1 MNSLEIIDKK
11 DIEKRKMTEIIE
23 KCKEE
28 IRTMTEEEQ
37 TEFDAAKAEI
47 VRLNEELDKLNQ
59 ELKKYDN
66 SIEEVEEEEKRNL
79 NKNKNNTQKLNKQM
93 EFRLLKTINDIANN
107 RSLNEEAQA
116 YINQGID
123 QMKRSGQNYGGQIV
137 LPLAEKRGVIAA
149 TTEGLG
155 AENVAEDK
163 LGILEALR
171 DKLVLNEAGAQML
184 SGLVGNV
191 SIPAYS
197 GSNVTWEGENAAAAD
212 GAGSFSE
219 VKLEPK
225 RITAYLDIS
234 KQFLIQDSNSA
245 ESMLKNDLVSAIA
258 DKLEATILGDGT
270 GSTTMPKG
278 IFNVV
283 TPVATVNTFA
293 KVVGLEEK
301 LEGKNYGDKVWIV
314 NPKAKSVYK
323 TTAKATNGAMIMEG
337 SEMDGYKVLTSNKVP
352 ANGVVFGAFNDL
364 VIGQWGGID
373 LTVDP
378 YTKAAEG
385 KIRLVINAYF
395 DAKPRRV
402 DSFVTAKTV

>member
-11 DIEKRKMTEIIE
+11 EIEKRKMTEIIE

-37 TEFDAAKAEI
+37 TEFDNAKAEI

-66 SIEEVEEEEKRNL
+66 SINEVEEEGKRNL
-79 NKNKNNTQKLNKQM
+79 NKNNTQKLNKQM

-137 LPLAEKRGVIAA
+137 LPLMEARGVIAA
-149 TTEGLG
+149 TAEGLG

-191 SIPAYS
+191 SIPSYS
-197 GSNVTWEGENAAAAD
+197 GSNVTWEGENAAAVD

-245 ESMLKNDLVSAIA
+245 EAMLKNDLVSAIA

-314 NPKAKSVYK
+314 NPKAKSIYK

-337 SEMDGYKVLTSNKVP
+337 AEMDGYKVLTSNKVP

>member
-11 DIEKRKMTEIIE
+11 DIEKRKMTSIID

-59 ELKKYDN
+59 ELKKYDK
-66 SIEEVEEEEKRNL
+66 SIDEVDEEKRNL
-79 NKNKNNTQKLNKQM
+79 NKNNTQKLNKKM
-93 EFRLLKTINDIANN
+93 EFKLLKTINDIANN

-137 LPLAEKRGVIAA
+137 LPLAETRGVIAA
-149 TTEGLG
+149 TVDGAG

-191 SIPAYS
+191 SIPSYS

-245 ESMLKNDLVSAIA
+245 EAMLKNDLVSAIA

-278 IFNVV
+278 IFSVV
-283 TPVATVNTFA
+283 APLSGATNTFA
-293 KVVGLEEK
+293 KVVAMEEG
-301 LEGKNYGDKVWIV
+301 LEGKNYGEKCWIV

-337 SEMDGYKVLTSNKVP
+337 AEMDGYKVLTSNKVP

>member
-23 KCKEE
+23 KCKTE

-37 TEFDAAKAEI
+37 VEFDAAKSEI

-66 SIEEVEEEEKRNL
+66 SINEVEEEEKRNL
-79 NKNKNNTQKLNKQM
+79 NKNNTQKLNKQM

-116 YINQGID
+116 YINAGID

-137 LPLAEKRGVIAA
+137 LPLSEKRGVIAA
-149 TTEGLG
+149 TVDGAG

-171 DKLVLNEAGAQML
+171 DKLVLSEAGAQML

-197 GSNVTWEGENAAAAD
+197 GSNVTWEGENAAASD

-245 ESMLKNDLVSAIA
+245 EAMLKNDLVSAIA

-270 GSTTMPKG
+270 GSTTIPKG
-278 IFNVV
+278 IFSTV
-283 TPVATVNTFA
+283 TPLTGATNTFA
-293 KVVGLEEK
+293 KVVAMEEG
-301 LEGKNYGDKVWIV
+301 LEGKNYGEKVWIV
-314 NPKAKSVYK
+314 NPKAKSIYK

-337 SEMDGYKVLTSNKVP
+337 AEMDGYKVLTSNKVP